1 MAPYDLRKVI
11 LVSVEIFPI
20 VPGRKAP
27 NRWKAAAIDPYRR
40 ITGRIRVREKC
51 WNHGIE
57 RLCCLTRL
65 RDIDAIRRV
74 RELEIV
80 HGAGADGLAQPADSD
95 AAWLA
100 LLFLD
105 LGSSVI
111 GPPAGTANR
120 GRSKSPGLIRVPHH
134 RR

>member
-11 LVSVEIFPI
+11 LVSIEVFPV
-20 VPGRKAP
+20 VPRRKAP

-100 LLFLD
+100 PRLLD
-105 LGSSVI
+105 LGSAGIS
-111 GPPAGTANR
+111 PPTGITHC
-120 GRSKSPGLIRVPHH
+120 GRSKSPGLIRVSHH
-134 RR
+134 QR